1 LYDARKEA
9 REFVGETRAEAV
21 TKACGFF
28 GREESG
34 LAISEVAG
42 SGVAGLASR
51 VAIVAVPAA
60 GRPAARAPKRPAT
73 AAESE
78 EGSKESIGSVQ
89 GELSEIG
96 RFLLGLVERLE
107 VGSFEIAESQDG
119 DHLVLQVRGPAALKL
134 TGGEARGVSA
144 IQLLA
149 NQVAMRQGEEYRRVI
164 VDVESRS
171 EKRIEYLERVAERAA
186 RRAKESGRG
195 VALEPMNPRDRRT
208 VHVTL
213 RQAEGVATMSVG
225 EGRYRQVVV
234 VPEGAPEYKDAVRYE
249 AAAREEEF

>member
-1 LYDARKEA
+1 LYDSKKEA
-9 REFVGETRAEAV
+9 REFVGDTRGEAV
-21 TKACGFF
+21 TKACRFF
-28 GREESG
+28 GRDESG
-34 LAISEVAG
+34 LTISEVAAG
-42 SGVAGLASR
+42 RVFGLASR
-51 VAIVAVPAA
+51 VAIVALPGE
-60 GRPAARAPKRPAT
+60 GRPAARGPKR
-73 AAESE
+73 AAPVASE
-78 EGSKESIGSVQ
+78 DRPKESVGAVQ
-89 GELSEIG
+89 GELSEVG
-96 RFLLGLVERLE
+96 KFLLGLVERLE

-119 DHLVLQVRGPAALKL
+119 DQRVFQVRGPAALKL
-134 TGGEARGVSA
+134 TGGEARCVGA

-149 NQVAMRQGEEYRRVI
+149 TQVAMRQGQEYQRVI

-213 RQAEGVATMSVG
+213 REAEEIATMSVG

-234 VPEGAPEYKDAVRYE
+234 VPKAAPEYEDAVRYE